1 MTHLNF
7 DYDQQS
13 DVLYA
18 TFGPPVPA
26 IGDDLEGNDSVVLR
40 YDQRSGKMVGFTL
53 IQIGRE
59 RGGLDVPLIAGDV
72 RGEHQGIRQDTPW
85 LKVKMLPDAIL
96 EIGMRG
102 SRHKM
107 RFPVSTLGGGV
118 ATDVNLE
125 QLLETAHR

>member
-1 MTHLNF
+1 MMHLNF

-18 TFGPPVPA
+18 SFGPPVPA

-40 YDQRSGKMVGFTL
+40 YDERSGKMVGFTL
-53 IQIGRE
+53 IQVGRE
-59 RGGLDVPLIAGDV
+59 RAGLDVPLIAGEV

-96 EIGMRG
+96 EIGMRPTQDEV
-102 SRHKM
+102 SSIYPCWCRH
-107 RFPVSTLGGGV
+107 R
-118 ATDVNLE
+118 
-125 QLLETAHR
+125 H